1 MVCPFQG
8 PGTEEDSC
16 ERVRMA
22 VRGFGGKP
30 SFQKKVESFKT
41 NAASHGK
48 AEVTG
53 VGGWGE
59 SAVSE
64 TVIPTEL
71 ERLRRTLHVGYSCWK
86 FVRERKVSEVR
97 R

>member
-1 MVCPFQG
+1 
-8 PGTEEDSC
+8 
-16 ERVRMA
+16 MA
-22 VRGFGGKP
+22 VRWFRGKP
-30 SFQKKVESFKT
+30 NFQKKVESFKT
-41 NAASHGK
+41 NAASRGK

-53 VGGWGE
+53 VRGWVE

-71 ERLRRTLHVGYSCWK
+71 ERLRRTQRAGYSCWK

>member
-8 PGTEEDSC
+8 PGTEEDSR

-22 VRGFGGKP
+22 VRWFRGKP
-30 SFQKKVESFKT
+30 NFQKKVESFKT
-41 NAASHGK
+41 NAASRGK

-53 VGGWGE
+53 VRGWVE

-71 ERLRRTLHVGYSCWK
+71 ERLGRTQRAGYSCWK